1 MRLGKDQQEFAAA
14 IREFS
19 GRECGTLA
27 QRDAVTE
34 NGTQANSPQILA
46 KLAALGWLGVSLPA
60 EYGGG
65 GAGFVDECVF
75 LEESSRGL
83 LPINGY
89 GSGLTAAQT
98 YLRWGSE
105 EQKRT
110 IVGNLVAGRLE
121 SIALSEPGAG
131 SDLGAVGLQ
140 AARSGDGYVVNGQKT
155 WISSAHVAEN
165 LLVLVREDSP
175 GGKHEGLT
183 LLMIPARAPGVEI
196 RPIATMEAHTV
207 NDVFF
212 SDVRVPESAVVGQPR
227 NAWKQLMRGLCVE
240 RLIISAMS
248 LGAAQRSLDDLIAYV
263 REREQ
268 FGRKIASFQALRH
281 RIADLATDIEFGRS
295 FLYDAA
301 QRVDDGEEDELAR
314 ESSMAKLRTT
324 EIAKNTALEAVQMMG
339 GYGYAREYGM
349 EGQVRRALAP
359 PIYGGTNEIQREIIG
374 KSLLSLAATAW
385 DCRRRTG
392 SWLPRTRRCRS
403 HGCCSR

>member
-1 MRLGKDQQEFAAA
+1 VRLGKDRQEFASS

-19 GRECGTLA
+19 QRECGTLA
-27 QRDAVTE
+27 QRDAFTE
-34 NGTQANSPQILA
+34 GGAQANSPQILA

-60 EYGGG
+60 EYGGS

-110 IVGNLVAGRLE
+110 VVGNLVAGRLE
-121 SIALSEPGAG
+121 AIALSEPGAG
-131 SDLGAVGLQ
+131 SDLGGVRLKAS
-140 AARSGDGYVVNGQKT
+140 RSGDGYVVNGQKT

-165 LLVLVREDSP
+165 LLVLVREDSS

-183 LLMIPARAPGVEI
+183 LLMIPARTPGVETRAI
-196 RPIATMEAHTV
+196 TTMEAHTV

-212 SDVRVPESAVVGQPR
+212 TDVRVPESAVVGRPR
-227 NAWKQLMRGLCVE
+227 NAWKQLMRGLGVE

-248 LGAAQRSLDDLIAYV
+248 LGSAQRSLDDLIAYV

-281 RIADLATDIEFGRS
+281 RIADLATDIEFGRA

-301 QRVDDGEEDELAR
+301 QRVDDGDEDALAR
-314 ESSMAKLRTT
+314 ESSMAKLRIT
-324 EIAKNTALEAVQMMG
+324 EIAKNTSLEAMQMMG

-359 PIYGGTNEIQREIIG
+359 PIYGGTNEIQREIIA
-374 KSLLSLAATAW
+374 KSLL
-385 DCRRRTG
+385 
-392 SWLPRTRRCRS
+392 
-403 HGCCSR
+403 

>member
-1 MRLGKDQQEFAAA
+1 VRIGKERLEFAAA
-14 IREFS
+14 IRDFA
-19 GRECGTLA
+19 RDECGTLA

-34 NGTQANSPQILA
+34 GGTQANSPQILE

-83 LPINGY
+83 LPVNGY

-98 YLRWGSE
+98 YLRWGSP

-110 IVGNLVAGRLE
+110 IVGNLAAGKLE

-131 SDLGAVGLQ
+131 SDLGGVRMKAVR
-140 AARSGDGYVVNGQKT
+140 AGDEYIVDGQKT

-165 LLVLVREDSP
+165 LLTLVREDSS
-175 GGKHEGLT
+175 GSKHEGLT
-183 LLMIPARAPGVEI
+183 LLMIPARTPGVQVRKIE
-196 RPIATMEAHTV
+196 TMEAHTV

-212 SDVRVPESAVVGQPR
+212 TDVRVPASAVVGRPG
-227 NAWKQLMRGLCVE
+227 NAWKQLMRGLGVE

-248 LGAAQRSLDDLIAYV
+248 LGSAQRSLDDLIAYV
-263 REREQ
+263 TQREQ
-268 FGRKIASFQALRH
+268 FGRKLASFQALRH
-281 RIADLATDIEFGRS
+281 RIADLAAEIEFGRA

-301 QRVDDGEEDELAR
+301 QRVDDGEEDDLAR
-314 ESSMAKLRTT
+314 ESSMAKLKITQ
-324 EIAKNTALEAVQMMG
+324 IAKNTALEAMQMMG

-359 PIYGGTNEIQREIIG
+359 PIYGGANEIQREIIA
-374 KSLLSLAATAW
+374 KSLL
-385 DCRRRTG
+385 
-392 SWLPRTRRCRS
+392 
-403 HGCCSR
+403 

>member
-1 MRLGKDQQEFAAA
+1 MRLGKDRLELAAA
-14 IREFS
+14 IRDFS
-19 GRECGTLA
+19 QRECGTLA
-27 QRDAVTE
+27 QRDALTE
-34 NGTQANSPQILA
+34 GGTQANSPLILA

-83 LPINGY
+83 LPIYGY

-110 IVGNLVAGRLE
+110 VVGNLAAGRLE
-121 SIALSEPGAG
+121 AIALSEPGAG
-131 SDLGAVGLQ
+131 SDLGGVRLKAS
-140 AARSGDGYVVNGQKT
+140 RSGDGYVVNGQKT

-165 LLVLVREDSP
+165 LLVLVREDSS

-183 LLMIPARAPGVEI
+183 LLMVPARAPGVETRAI
-196 RPIATMEAHTV
+196 TTMEAHTV

-212 SDVRVPESAVVGQPR
+212 TDVRVPESAVVGRPR
-227 NAWKQLMRGLCVE
+227 NAWKQLMRGLGVE

-248 LGAAQRSLDDLIAYV
+248 LGSAQRSLDDLIAYV

-281 RIADLATDIEFGRS
+281 RIADLATDIEFGRA

-301 QRVDDGEEDELAR
+301 QRVDDGDEDALAR
-314 ESSMAKLRTT
+314 ESSMAKLRIT
-324 EIAKNTALEAVQMMG
+324 EIAKNTALEAMQMMG

-359 PIYGGTNEIQREIIG
+359 PIYGGTNEIQREIIA
-374 KSLLSLAATAW
+374 KSLL
-385 DCRRRTG
+385 
-392 SWLPRTRRCRS
+392 
-403 HGCCSR
+403 